1 MNKSSI
7 GSRVLL
13 LLLGALVAGA
23 LVVACGVKSSG
34 AVDRA
39 SVDSIPRWDRKTFF
53 RVSMRESGRYAI
65 DEYED
70 AHTPSYRINGKELNL
85 DWGQEDVD
93 MIILSSRAIP
103 YGYQLEVTYKED
115 PNYKET
121 IELFPLDSLGVLW
134 RIHNEARVQGEIF
147 VDSVHMGSLD
157 SMAVRSH

>member
-1 MNKSSI
+1 MDKYSI

-13 LLLGALVAGA
+13 LLLGALVLGA

-70 AHTPSYRINGKELNL
+70 AHTPSYRINGEELIHN
-85 DWGQEDVD
+85 WGQE
-93 MIILSSRAIP
+93 
-103 YGYQLEVTYKED
+103 T
-115 PNYKET
+115 
-121 IELFPLDSLGVLW
+121 
-134 RIHNEARVQGEIF
+134 
-147 VDSVHMGSLD
+147 D
-157 SMAVRSH
+157 SMIV